1 MAERAPQRK
10 RLTKK
15 QKALVKAVVL
25 DPNATLTELARTSNY
40 NDAQAVHKAL
50 KAPAVLDALVEVR
63 GIMSQRDKLSLGTL
77 MTRLEEGLEA
87 TKAISLKVEGDEIMV
102 QADVADFA
110 VRHKYLT
117 SALELHGALRPE
129 AEAGPSQVTNI
140 AIIMAGGGSEQD
152 KSNMAEALMAS
163 RVVRGLHPTE
173 NRALTEDEA
182 QAYGRTA

>member
-15 QKALVKAVVL
+15 QKALVKAVVM
-25 DPNATLTELARTSNY
+25 DPNATLRDWGETSGYKN
-40 NDAQAVHKAL
+40 AASTHRAL
-50 KAPAVLDALVEVR
+50 KAPAVVDALVEVR

-87 TKAISLKVEGDEIMV
+87 TRPVSLKVDGEDMLVSAEV
-102 QADVADFA
+102 KDFA
-110 VRHKYLT
+110 VRHKYWT
-117 SALELHGALRPE
+117 DAMKLHGALRPE

-173 NRALTEDEA
+173 NRALTQEEA
-182 QAYGRTA
+182 QAYGR